1 MNPKISVIMGIYNC
15 EKTLDESIESI
26 INQTYRNWELIMC
39 DDASSDN
46 TLSIARRYEGLYP
59 KKIKVIENKRNLSL
73 APTLN
78 RCLEFAT
85 GKYIARQDAD
95 DISLNN
101 RLEIQLNFLEDNKG
115 YDLVGSQM
123 ISFNENG
130 VKGVRGVNIDIPDKF
145 TMIKGTAFCH
155 ATILAKKDVYEQ
167 LHGYRVTRYTERCE
181 DVDLWFRFFEKG
193 FKGYN
198 LDQALYKVRD
208 DEDAYRRRTF
218 KNYFNVFIVNYL
230 GFRKLK
236 IPIRYY
242 IYLIKPLITPFIPTN
257 IIKKYHNKNK
267 ILKEQSEIEF

>member
-46 TLSIARRYEGLYP
+46 TLSIARRYESLYP

-130 VKGVRGVNIDIPDKF
+130 VNGVRGVNIDIPDKF
-145 TMIKGTAFCH
+145 TMIKGHMHLKMIIIFCLL
-155 ATILAKKDVYEQ
+155 INFVQ
-167 LHGYRVTRYTERCE
+167 ER
-181 DVDLWFRFFEKG
+181 LF
-193 FKGYN
+193 
-198 LDQALYKVRD
+198 
-208 DEDAYRRRTF
+208 
-218 KNYFNVFIVNYL
+218 
-230 GFRKLK
+230 
-236 IPIRYY
+236 
-242 IYLIKPLITPFIPTN
+242 
-257 IIKKYHNKNK
+257 YH
-267 ILKEQSEIEF
+267 QR